1 MWSVGNSDC
10 IDANEGYVDSISI
23 YLPDNNDGFWY
34 ASGICYNVHHDYDWG
49 YEYADTIKLAN
60 STAYTFRAL
69 GAADTVIIDTNGY
82 GGDSLALKYIN
93 SSADSIAA
101 LRIYFSRSA
110 LPPHPGTIKLCLRFS
125 EMGDLSQYYPLAVGY
140 KWQYEHYEIGYDHPD
155 IKIIK
160 IVDETDTVV
169 NGDSVTSFTTLS
181 IYVHDDSDPAFSY
194 VRVYQGQ
201 IWRSKTRPY
210 IINGQSF
217 SGDYN
222 SHNGGTLNI
231 HTSETVMGH
240 LVPVISREN
249 HMPPIWFGRYW
260 AYGIGYYSHWNDESS
275 TRLVAYYVGGDTVGV
290 FDTTIDSM
298 LHALEETPNIP
309 EDYRLQCYPNPFNN
323 TINIY
328 ISLPSSS
335 MVDLK
340 IFDLRGRRVKVI
352 EHALKSAGEY
362 HYQESFENYAS
373 GIYIVRMRTDDQTMA
388 RKILYLK

>member
-1 MWSVGNSDC
+1 
-10 IDANEGYVDSISI
+10 
-23 YLPDNNDGFWY
+23 
-34 ASGICYNVHHDYDWG
+34 
-49 YEYADTIKLAN
+49 
-60 STAYTFRAL
+60 
-69 GAADTVIIDTNGY
+69 
-82 GGDSLALKYIN
+82 
-93 SSADSIAA
+93 
-101 LRIYFSRSA
+101 
-110 LPPHPGTIKLCLRFS
+110 
-125 EMGDLSQYYPLAVGY
+125 LSQYYPLAVGY

-298 LHALEETPNIP
+298 LHALEETPTIP